1 VRMAKTVKRSVW
13 EKVQSMPE
21 KRAKLKFERKFT
33 ESEMGKLKRGVIPES
48 QEDKWF
54 ILYEDDILY
63 FYRAW
68 SGYCI
73 YMVKFQK
80 RENEYHVLE
89 ALANRDKRQY
99 EMDDETDAK
108 ILISMI
114 NGLLI

>member
-1 VRMAKTVKRSVW
+1 MAKIVKHSVW
-13 EKVQSMPE
+13 EKVKSMPE

-33 ESEMGKLKRGVIPES
+33 EVEMEKLKRGVIPES

-54 ILYEDDILY
+54 ILYEDNILY

-73 YMVKFQK
+73 YMIKFQK
-80 RENEYHVLE
+80 KGNEYNVLE
-89 ALANRDKRQY
+89 ALANRDKQQY
-99 EMDDETDAK
+99 EMDDETDNK

-114 NGLLI
+114 NRLLQ